1 MVAPFNS
8 LIAKF
13 ELVCVLTLE
22 NAFPER
28 FHFKANRR
36 SIDFLKSGTNDFQ
49 NSPEF
54 KRLACLHLTISGKF
68 KGFQYFNFEKDFLKN
83 ENLFQKTGARF
94 SS

>member
-13 ELVCVLTLE
+13 GLVCVLTLE
-22 NAFPER
+22 KTFPER
-28 FHFKANRR
+28 FHFKANRK
-36 SIDFLKSGTNDFQ
+36 SIDFLKNGTKDFQ

-54 KRLACLHLTISGKF
+54 KRSACLHLTISGKF
-68 KGFQYFNFEKDFLKN
+68 KGFQYFTLEKYFLKN
-83 ENLFQKTGARF
+83 ENLFQKTGALI

>member
-8 LIAKF
+8 LIANF

-28 FHFKANRR
+28 LHFKANRS
-36 SIDFLKSGTNDFQ
+36 SIDFLKNSTKDFQ

-54 KRLACLHLTISGKF
+54 KRSAYLHLKISGKF
-68 KGFQYFNFEKDFLKN
+68 KDSQYFNLEKDFLKN
-83 ENLFQKTGARF
+83 ENLFQKTGALI